1 MKRGFAPLMA
11 AQFVSALADNAVL
24 IIAIALLVRVQA
36 PAWMTPLLKF
46 VFIGSFVVFAV
57 GVGAFA
63 DTMPKARVML
73 LTNAVKGGGCL
84 LMLLGVHPL
93 AAYAVIGFGA
103 AAYSPAKYGLLI
115 ELLPADRLVVANA
128 WLEGLTI
135 ASVILGSIVGGV
147 LVSPEFALLLGI
159 KDAAAGAALSGAIAV
174 ALGLYLTA
182 ALINLFIPDTGR
194 RYTNQPSRFSELV
207 QAFAGAF
214 GALVADRAGRIALLV
229 TSLLWGVGATLQFVV
244 IDWART
250 ALQLPLDRAAMLP
263 AIVAV
268 GVAIGAIVAARTVPL
283 ARAFAILPVSV
294 LFGPL
299 VIGLL
304 LVTSLPI
311 VGALLLLMGVMAGF
325 FLVPLNAMLQHRGFV
340 LTTAGQAIAVQNFCE
355 NLSVMTMVA
364 AYATLL
370 GNGVPLS
377 AIVIGLG
384 LFVSLAMFAVQ
395 RHSQRSAA
403 AAAAEGGA
411 HPR

>member
-1 MKRGFAPLMA
+1 MKRGFALLLA
-11 AQFVSALADNAVL
+11 AQFVSALADNAIL
-24 IIAIALLVRVQA
+24 IVAIALLDRVQA
-36 PAWMTPLLKF
+36 PAWMTPMLKF

-63 DTMPKARVML
+63 ETMPKARVML
-73 LTNAVKGGGCL
+73 ITNAVKGGGSL
-84 LMLLGVHPL
+84 LMLLDVHPL

-135 ASVILGSIVGGV
+135 ASVILGTVVGGA

-159 KDAAAGAALSGAIAV
+159 PAAADAALSGAIAV
-174 ALGLYLTA
+174 ALGLYVAA
-182 ALINLFIPDTGR
+182 ALINLFLPASGR
-194 RYTNQPSRFSELV
+194 RYSNPPSRFSELV
-207 QAFAGAF
+207 QAFAAAF
-214 GALVADRAGRIALLV
+214 AALVADPAGRIALMV

-250 ALQLPLDRAAMLP
+250 ALQLPLDRAALLP
-263 AIVAV
+263 GLVAV

-283 ARAFAILPVSV
+283 ARTFTILPVGV
-294 LFGPL
+294 VFGPL

-304 LVTSLPI
+304 PVTSLPI
-311 VGALLLLMGVMAGF
+311 VCVLLLLMGVTAGF
-325 FLVPLNAMLQHRGFV
+325 FLVPLNAMLQYRGFV
-340 LTTAGQAIAVQNFCE
+340 LTNAGQTIAVQNFCE

-364 AYATLL
+364 VYATLL
-370 GNGVPLS
+370 GTGIPLS
-377 AIVIGLG
+377 TIVIALG

-403 AAAAEGGA
+403 ATANGGA
-411 HPR
+411 RPR